1 MRNMRWKIKLTRYQR
16 NAVQY
21 HLQAF
26 GKEFMM
32 ILLLTV
38 IIANDMFYFGL
49 LWVDILDWLT
59 GIQPFGYISALLFLI
74 PTVLVLPLL
83 YLYLIHRQLKKPI
96 IHCYT
101 KKIRIVLQI
110 ARIYQDIMG
119 FVLGVCIA
127 YFLFPYEIDCFIISM
142 AVGLALMISAIYL
155 ILYTLLNTK
164 KYMK

>member
-1 MRNMRWKIKLTRYQR
+1 MRWKIKLTNYQR
-16 NAVQY
+16 NAVQH
-21 HLQAF
+21 HLQVF
-26 GKEFMM
+26 GKEFLM
-32 ILLLTV
+32 ILSMT
-38 IIANDMFYFGL
+38 IIVANFMSYFGL
-49 LWVDILDWLT
+49 WWVDVLDWLT

-83 YLYLIHRQLKKPI
+83 CLYLIHRKLKKSI

-101 KKIRIVLQI
+101 KKIWIVLKV
-110 ARIYQDIMG
+110 ARIYQNIMG

-127 YFLFPYEIDCFIISM
+127 YFLFPYEIDCFMVGM
-142 AVGLALMISAIYL
+142 AVGLMLIISAIYL

>member
-1 MRNMRWKIKLTRYQR
+1 MRWKIKLTNYQR

-21 HLQAF
+21 HLQVF
-26 GKEFMM
+26 GKECLM
-32 ILLLTV
+32 ILSMT
-38 IIANDMFYFGL
+38 IIAANFMSYFGL
-49 LWVDILDWLT
+49 WWVDMLDWLA
-59 GIQPFGYISALLFLI
+59 GIHPFGYISALLFLI
-74 PTVLVLPLL
+74 PTVLALPLL

-127 YFLFPYEIDCFIISM
+127 YFLFPYEIDCFMIGM
-142 AVGLALMISAIYL
+142 AAGLSLMVSAIYL
-155 ILYTLLNTK
+155 ILYMLINTK